1 MEQVSI
7 ALLSFLQNFCVVLV
21 AFELLLCRH
30 LPKRSHFPLRLL
42 AVAAF
47 IFIFCKEII
56 EFIICRRTK
65 SRWILMYDGFISFI
79 LSTILIFT
87 IIPVS

>member
-47 IFIFCKEII
+47 IFIFCKE
-56 EFIICRRTK
+56 
-65 SRWILMYDGFISFI
+65 SSPLMPWREYGA
-79 LSTILIFT
+79 FT
-87 IIPVS
+87 

>member
-42 AVAAF
+42 AERF
-47 IFIFCKEII
+47 FCHPPKFDLIRV
-56 EFIICRRTK
+56 FL
-65 SRWILMYDGFISFI
+65 ILPNM
-79 LSTILIFT
+79 
-87 IIPVS
+87 